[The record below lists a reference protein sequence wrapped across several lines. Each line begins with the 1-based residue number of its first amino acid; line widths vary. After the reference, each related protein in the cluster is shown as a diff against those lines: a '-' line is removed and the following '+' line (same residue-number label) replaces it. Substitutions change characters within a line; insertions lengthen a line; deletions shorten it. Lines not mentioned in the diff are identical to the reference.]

1 MDFPITNGRHH
12 HQMIGSLLAL
22 SMLLMFAREACAEC
36 APAAAANHP
45 STASRILEAAC
56 TRESVS
62 RTLSHSLNSTNTATV
77 GSARWSMASAL
88 SAASIVSQ
96 HGKDAELE
104 TPVQRSLSDV
114 HWADSRDWINNPP
127 EWVKAARNYKRQGM
141 PIVHLLQSQDKS
153 TLVALGVSNHGKPGL
168 YFMRKLPY

>member
-1 MDFPITNGRHH
+1 MTV
-12 HQMIGSLLAL
+12 SLVAL
-22 SMLLMFAREACAEC
+22 SMLLLFAREACAEC

-45 STASRILEAAC
+45 TTASRILEAAC

-62 RTLSHSLNSTNTATV
+62 RTLSRSLNSTNTTNVGSV

-88 SAASIVSQ
+88 SAASIANQ
-96 HGKDAELE
+96 HGEDAELE

-114 HWADSRDWINNPP
+114 RWADSRDWINNPP

-153 TLVALGVSNHGKPGL
+153 TLLALGVSNHGKPGL
-168 YFMRKLPY
+168 YFTRKLPF